1 MMLPDSI
8 RFIERDWLS
17 ANHIVLLE
25 KDTATVVDTGYDK
38 HKQLTCLLIE
48 ATLQGR
54 KLQRVVNTHLH
65 SDHCGANALLQ
76 ARHDCEIVI
85 PEASWRDALVWDEDV
100 LTFRTTAQTC
110 DRFKPTSSLH
120 PLQYF
125 QAGGV
130 EWQAFSSPG
139 HDPKSLIFFAAK
151 ERILISADAL
161 WANGYGIL
169 FPELMGES
177 GVTEQACILDL
188 IEQLDPIL
196 VLPGHG
202 PMFSDLA
209 PAISR
214 ARSRLRAFGDDRT
227 KHAKNAVKVL
237 MKFLLLDHERIEL
250 SQLPALL
257 KDAKIIQ
264 ESSLLLGLAPMDA
277 VRAAYT
283 DLTKAGQ
290 LRLSE
295 DRLFLLN

>member
-1 MMLPDSI
+1 
-8 RFIERDWLS
+8 
-17 ANHIVLLE
+17 
-25 KDTATVVDTGYDK
+25 
-38 HKQLTCLLIE
+38 
-48 ATLQGR
+48 
-54 KLQRVVNTHLH
+54 
-65 SDHCGANALLQ
+65 
-76 ARHDCEIVI
+76 
-85 PEASWRDALVWDEDV
+85 
-100 LTFRTTAQTC
+100 
-110 DRFKPTSSLH
+110 
-120 PLQYF
+120 
-125 QAGGV
+125 
-130 EWQAFSSPG
+130 
-139 HDPKSLIFFAAK
+139 
-151 ERILISADAL
+151 
-161 WANGYGIL
+161 
-169 FPELMGES
+169 MGES

-214 ARSRLRAFGDDRT
+214 ARSRLRAFGDDRA